1 MQIKKT
7 ERFLSELESIL
18 DFIARD
24 SFHQALN
31 FKNGLDESVYLI
43 PAMPYKYRQSS
54 KAKDSNIRDMI
65 FNGYVIPYRINTTK
79 NQIELLGIFSSNI
92 WNS

>member
-24 SFHQALN
+24 SFQQALN
-31 FKNGLDESVYLI
+31 FKNGLDGSVYLI
-43 PAMPYKYRQSS
+43 SEMPYKYRQSS
-54 KAKDSNIRDMI
+54 KSKDSNIRDMI
-65 FNGYVIPYRINTTK
+65 FNGYVIPYRINMIK